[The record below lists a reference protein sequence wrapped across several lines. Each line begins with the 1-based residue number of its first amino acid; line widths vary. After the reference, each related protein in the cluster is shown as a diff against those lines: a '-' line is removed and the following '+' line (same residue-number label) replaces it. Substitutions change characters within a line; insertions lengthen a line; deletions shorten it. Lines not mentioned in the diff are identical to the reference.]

1 METPSEDAAQV
12 SVHAHVAVRV
22 PSPSTTDRTDVFH
35 IVMKINLFPSLLF
48 YVQKHEKY
56 LSDHFSLQPNSK
68 KVKAVRMYSGSDL
81 SFGAGHKQKTSLA
94 NRHQYANVVSSKV
107 RPPSST
113 PHISSAECRV

>member
-68 KVKAVRMYSGSDL
+68 KVKAGCTLDQIFLSGQGINKRPHWL
-81 SFGAGHKQKTSLA
+81 TATNMQMWCQARFGLLPRLPT
-94 NRHQYANVVSSKV
+94 
-107 RPPSST
+107 
-113 PHISSAECRV
+113 